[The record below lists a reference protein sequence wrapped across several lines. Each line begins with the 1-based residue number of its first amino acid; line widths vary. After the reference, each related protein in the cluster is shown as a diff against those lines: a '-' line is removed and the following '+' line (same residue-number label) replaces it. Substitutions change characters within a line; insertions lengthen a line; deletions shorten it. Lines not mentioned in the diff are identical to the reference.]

1 MRGPR
6 GRGGFQG
13 RLPVASRCEHRQHE
27 SHTQRELR
35 VMVSPSSLLS
45 GWPARGRLKPQRWT
59 AARPQA
65 ERPASRADTPAAAVS
80 EELRKAQRAARVRS
94 RQVCLA
100 STHAH
105 SGV

>member
-59 AARPQA
+59 AERPQA
-65 ERPASRADTPAAAVS
+65 ERPASRTDTPAAAVS